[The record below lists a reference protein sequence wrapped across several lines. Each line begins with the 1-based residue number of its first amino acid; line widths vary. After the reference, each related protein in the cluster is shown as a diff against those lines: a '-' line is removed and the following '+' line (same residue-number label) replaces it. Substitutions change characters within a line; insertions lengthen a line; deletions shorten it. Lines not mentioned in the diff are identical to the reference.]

1 MARFSLQDITS
12 ELHAIICQYLDLKLK
27 KIKNLRKS
35 RSEKCPNLYCSP
47 NGWEAGQSGR
57 YSDQSTGWMN
67 VEIWC
72 DLLQG
77 QIIYVTRKTP
87 RRVVRSDQ
95 PPIS

>member
-1 MARFSLQDITS
+1 
-12 ELHAIICQYLDLKLK
+12 LK

-72 DLLQG
+72 DLL
-77 QIIYVTRKTP
+77 
-87 RRVVRSDQ
+87 
-95 PPIS
+95 